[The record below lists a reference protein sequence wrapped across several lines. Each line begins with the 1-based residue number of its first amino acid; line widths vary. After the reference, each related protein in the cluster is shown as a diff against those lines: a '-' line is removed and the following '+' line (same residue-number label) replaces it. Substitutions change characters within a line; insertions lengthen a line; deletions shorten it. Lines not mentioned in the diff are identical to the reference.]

1 MSGTDPPRSA
11 NETTTTAIDDEL
23 DRIEREIAIEATA
36 ERVWQLVSEPGWYIN
51 DSVITDHRIERDGDL
66 STVHDPVHG
75 AFVFRTV
82 KLDEPRYAAFRW
94 LADASDP
101 DSESTLVEFWITD
114 SGSGVIL
121 KVVESGFASL
131 SGSDADRRAKF
142 DGNTE
147 GWKIELE
154 LARTHL
160 TSGSRA

>member
-1 MSGTDPPRSA
+1 MSATDPETVSA
-11 NETTTTAIDDEL
+11 ATDENFV
-23 DRIEREIAIEATA
+23 RIEREIAIEATA

-51 DSVITDHRIERDGDL
+51 DSVITEHRIDRDGDL

-101 DSESTLVEFWITD
+101 DSESTLVEFWIAD

-131 SGSDADRRAKF
+131 SGSEAERRARF
-142 DGNTE
+142 DGNAE
-147 GWKIELE
+147 GWKLELE

-160 TSGSRA
+160 TSRSDA

>member
-1 MSGTDPPRSA
+1 MSATDPETVSA
-11 NETTTTAIDDEL
+11 ATDENF
-23 DRIEREIAIEATA
+23 DRVEREIAIEATA

-51 DSVITDHRIERDGDL
+51 DSVITEHRIDRDGDL

-101 DSESTLVEFWITD
+101 DSESTLVEFWIAD
-114 SGSGVIL
+114 SGPGVIL

-131 SGSDADRRAKF
+131 SGSEAERRARF
-142 DGNTE
+142 DGNAE
-147 GWKIELE
+147 GWRIELE

-160 TSGSRA
+160 TSRSDA

>member
-1 MSGTDPPRSA
+1 MSATDPETVSA
-11 NETTTTAIDDEL
+11 ATDENF
-23 DRIEREIAIEATA
+23 DRVEREIAIEATA

-51 DSVITDHRIERDGDL
+51 DSVITEHRIDRDGDL

-101 DSESTLVEFWITD
+101 DSESTLVEFWIAD

-131 SGSDADRRAKF
+131 SGSEAERRARF
-142 DGNTE
+142 DGNAE
-147 GWKIELE
+147 GWKLELE

-160 TSGSRA
+160 TSRSDA

>member
-1 MSGTDPPRSA
+1 M
-11 NETTTTAIDDEL
+11 
-23 DRIEREIAIEATA
+23 
-36 ERVWQLVSEPGWYIN
+36 
-51 DSVITDHRIERDGDL
+51 
-66 STVHDPVHG
+66 
-75 AFVFRTV
+75 

-101 DSESTLVEFWITD
+101 DSESTLVEFWIAD

-131 SGSDADRRAKF
+131 AGSDADRRAKF

-154 LARTHL
+154 LARTLL